1 MRELLAFCES
11 QREWLLDTIEAL
23 VRLESPSTD
32 KPALDR
38 CGRELVARLSAIGAR
53 VETLSLERSGNHLR
67 AEFPSTSLRPG
78 PSTARGADPATARG
92 TGPATARGTG
102 PATGRGTGP
111 ETARGTDPATA
122 RGTGG
127 HGDRQVLILC
137 HFDTVWPVG
146 QIRRM
151 PVRLE
156 DGRLFGPGTFDM
168 KAGIAIGMLALRAL
182 AETGR
187 ALPFR
192 VVALLTTDE
201 EVGSATS
208 RHLIEEAA
216 QRSEAVLVLEPALPG
231 GALKTARKGCGEFEL
246 RVRGISAH
254 AGIEPGKG
262 ASAIHEMARQI
273 VALEALRDLPRGIS
287 VNVGVVTGGT
297 RTNVVAD
304 DARARIDVRVPAMSD
319 AARIESALRAL
330 KPQTPGTSLEITGGV
345 DRPPL
350 ERTAAVERLYEK
362 ARSVAAE
369 LGRDLGEGSTGG
381 GSDGNFTAALGV
393 PTLDGLGPIGDG
405 AHALHEHVIVDELPW
420 RAALVAGLM
429 VRLGEDG

>member
-53 VETLSLERSGNHLR
+53 VETLSQERSGNHLR
-67 AEFPSTSLRPG
+67 AEFL
-78 PSTARGADPATARG
+78 STALGA
-92 TGPATARGTG
+92 GPATARGTG
-102 PATGRGTGP
+102 
-111 ETARGTDPATA
+111 PATA

-151 PVRLE
+151 PVRRE

-168 KAGIAIGMLALRAL
+168 KAGIAIGMLALRGL

-187 ALPFR
+187 VLPFR

-208 RHLIEEAA
+208 RHLIEEEA

-231 GALKTARKGCGEFEL
+231 GALKTAR
-246 RVRGISAH
+246 
-254 AGIEPGKG
+254 
-262 ASAIHEMARQI
+262 
-273 VALEALRDLPRGIS
+273 
-287 VNVGVVTGGT
+287 
-297 RTNVVAD
+297 
-304 DARARIDVRVPAMSD
+304 
-319 AARIESALRAL
+319 
-330 KPQTPGTSLEITGGV
+330 
-345 DRPPL
+345 
-350 ERTAAVERLYEK
+350 
-362 ARSVAAE
+362 
-369 LGRDLGEGSTGG
+369 
-381 GSDGNFTAALGV
+381 
-393 PTLDGLGPIGDG
+393 
-405 AHALHEHVIVDELPW
+405 
-420 RAALVAGLM
+420 
-429 VRLGEDG
+429 